1 MKVALCCIGR
11 LENRYIR
18 EYVDFYLGIGVDK
31 IFLYDNN
38 YDGEEYFEDV
48 IGDYVSQGSVE
59 VINYRSRERCQV
71 AAYQDCYDKH
81 GSEYDWICFFDID
94 EFILFEKEKNL
105 KDLLNYDIYQ
115 NYDIIHVNWLCYGDN
130 GIVNYEDKP
139 VIQRFKYPV
148 MPLFFRKNYQFPE
161 NCHVKSIVR
170 GGLIRVEWNGTPH
183 TPTNELRCCDSSG
196 MACNSS
202 RPFLTFIV
210 YKNFCLRHYVTKTI
224 EEYRD
229 IKVRRGYPD
238 GNKDFFKKNDWV
250 NEFFLYNKKT
260 KEKLRFLG
268 IEEKNDVDIFI
279 CTHKE
284 FDNPFTNPIY
294 KVINSNDINGDVAE
308 NGLKGSFYSELLSYF
323 YVRENFELKKY
334 IGFCSYRKYFEFLD
348 DVPNM
353 DELFEHCDAVVCK
366 PLRFERTVE
375 KQYDACHNI
384 DDLKIL
390 EGIIKEK
397 FTEYESSFQEIMHNN
412 IIFPCNMFIMKRE
425 NFIEYVDFVKGALD
439 EFVKVIGTD
448 IEKRIEDNKDK
459 YLKDFYPNDEVWYQ
473 YRIGG
478 YLGERLTNA
487 FILKKFERVKT
498 YKMIITEQK
507 YK

>member
-18 EYVDFYLGIGVDK
+18 EYVGFYLGIGVDK
-31 IFLYDNN
+31 VFLYDNN

-48 IGDYVSQGSVE
+48 IGDYVSQGSVD
-59 VINYRSRERCQV
+59 VINYRNRERCQV

-94 EFILFEKEKNL
+94 EFIAFQRVNSIKEWL
-105 KDLLNYDIYQ
+105 SLPIYEGYQ
-115 NYDIIHVNWLCYGDN
+115 MIHINFLTYGDN
-130 GIVNYEDKP
+130 NLVRYEDKP
-139 VIQRFKYPV
+139 VLDRFTEPIR
-148 MPLFFRKNYQFPE
+148 PLNFKKSNNIVE
-161 NCHVKSIVR
+161 NSHIKSVIR
-170 GGLIRVEWNGTPH
+170 GGIEVKWDRTPH
-183 TPTNELRCCDSSG
+183 TPSNDIKCCDCSG
-196 MACNSS
+196 KECNSS
-202 RPFLTFIV
+202 SPFVPYIYTNAL
-210 YKNFCLRHYVTKTI
+210 LRHFPTKTI

-229 IKVRRGYPD
+229 IKVKRGYPD

-260 KEKLRFLG
+260 QEKLRFLG
-268 IEEKNDVDIFI
+268 MEEKNDVDIFI

-284 FDNPFTNPIY
+284 FDNPLTNPIY

-323 YVRENFELKKY
+323 YIREHFELKKY
-334 IGFCSYRKYFEFLD
+334 VGFCSYRKYFAFLD

-375 KQYDACHNI
+375 KQYDVCHNI

-397 FTEYESSFQEIMHNN
+397 FPEYESSFQEIMHNN

-425 NFIEYVDFVKGALD
+425 DFIEYVDFVKGALD

-459 YLKDFYPNDEVWYQ
+459 YLKNFSPNDEVWYQ

-478 YLGERLTNA
+478 YLGERLTSV
-487 FILKKFERVKT
+487 FILKKFERVKA

>member
-18 EYVDFYLGIGVDK
+18 EYVGFYLGIGVDK

-59 VINYRSRERCQV
+59 VINYRNRERCQV
-71 AAYQDCYDKH
+71 AAYQDCYDNH

-94 EFILFEKEKNL
+94 EFIAFQRVNSIKEWL
-105 KDLLNYDIYQ
+105 SLPIYEGYQ
-115 NYDIIHVNWLCYGDN
+115 MIHINFLTYGDN
-130 GIVNYEDKP
+130 NLVRYEDKP
-139 VIQRFKYPV
+139 VLDRFTEPIR
-148 MPLFFRKNYQFPE
+148 PLNFKKRNNIVE
-161 NCHVKSIVR
+161 NSHIKSVIR
-170 GGLIRVEWNGTPH
+170 GGIEVKWDRTPH
-183 TPTNELRCCDSSG
+183 TPSNDIKCCDCSG
-196 MACNSS
+196 KECNSS
-202 RPFLTFIV
+202 SPFVPYIYANAL
-210 YKNFCLRHYVTKTI
+210 LRHFPTKTI

-229 IKVRRGYPD
+229 IKVKRGYPD

-260 KEKLRFLG
+260 QEKLRFLG
-268 IEEKNDVDIFI
+268 MEEKNDVDIFI

-284 FDNPFTNPIY
+284 FENTLKNPIY

-323 YVRENFELKKY
+323 YIREHFKLKKY
-334 IGFCSYRKYFEFLD
+334 IGFCSYRKYFSFLD

-353 DELFEHCDAVVCK
+353 DELFEHCDAVVCN
-366 PLRFERTVE
+366 PIRFKRTVE
-375 KQYDACHNI
+375 EQYDVCHNI

-397 FTEYESSFQEIMHNN
+397 FPEYESSFQEIMHNN
-412 IIFPCNMFIMKRE
+412 IIFPCNMFIMKKE
-425 NFIEYVDFVKGALD
+425 DFIEYVDFVKGALD

-459 YLKDFYPNDEVWYQ
+459 YLKDFSPNDEVWYQ

-478 YLGERLTNA
+478 YLGERLTSV
-487 FILKKFERVKT
+487 FILKKFERVKA